1 MDDLKLYEKKKEE
14 LKSLAETV
22 RIFTEDVKRM
32 RLGLQKWRDKED
44 DVEMM
49 TDRGECEY
57 T

>member
-32 RLGLQKWRDKED
+32 RLGLQK
-44 DVEMM
+44 
-49 TDRGECEY
+49 
-57 T
+57 